1 MNTVKERDD
10 VLCAENEAK
19 LRDKL
24 LSVQQEDLFMKKI
37 LCEEIWRQKMLSEEK
52 KSKLREEILEEYEEI
67 DYRISDAAN
76 IEHFANLEKK
86 LEILRASEL
95 YHSKKK
101 DSIYSTL
108 RRIEGL
114 LRHLQRNLYAQI
126 RRINQ
131 YDDWTKLSETE
142 DEIVASLIEIIDT
155 FLSIKICCFEHDEEL
170 EKISTHT
177 FSHKFLRF
185 LCLPE
190 KSNMLMEKTIR
201 RNHFNKSI
209 FLSLIYYSKSWEDKA
224 EYQKAILKDYYERCK
239 DSDQVYENNVAVQRQ
254 LIKDFQ
260 GDLALIVKEKR
271 KQRKWTQQKLAS
283 VSGVERTMIAKVE
296 NLQASTSLETAIKL
310 LTPLDL
316 GLVIYPFDSARFVPD
331 YEPNQSEKENFKT
344 EIEGIV

>member
-142 DEIVASLIEIIDT
+142 DEIVSSLIEIIDT

-177 FSHKFLRF
+177 FTHKFLRF
-185 LCLPE
+185 LCLPK
-190 KSNMLMEKTIR
+190 KSNMLMVKPIR
-201 RNHFNKSI
+201 STHLNKND
-209 FLSLIYYSKSWEDKA
+209 FLHVIYYSKSWEDKA
-224 EYQKAILKDYYERCK
+224 EYQKAILENYYERCR
-239 DSDQVYENNVAVQRQ
+239 DSDQTYDNNVALQRQ
-254 LIKDFQ
+254 LLKDFQ
-260 GDLALIVKEKR
+260 GDLALIVKNKR
-271 KQRKWTQQKLAS
+271 KQRKWTQQQLAS
-283 VSGVERTMIAKVE
+283 VSSVERTMIAKVE

-316 GLVIYPFDSARFVPD
+316 GLVIYPLDSARFVPD
-331 YEPNQSEKENFKT
+331 YKANQSEKENQKI
-344 EIEGIV
+344 EIEVME